1 MSGPDGARIRR
12 VLIVAPSRRFLGG
25 QAVQAERLIKRFAS
39 ESFLDVQFLPVD
51 PALPGPL
58 VALQRIKYVRTVVTS
73 LLYWLTLLVRV
84 PRAHVIHAF
93 SASYWSF
100 LLAPVPAM
108 LVGRLFGKR
117 VYVNYRSGEARDHLT
132 RYGHAVPLLRLAHD
146 IVTPSGYLRDVFAEF
161 GLHATVVENFVEV
174 DRLPYRR
181 RVELPPRFLANRNF
195 EAHYDVATVLRAF
208 ARIQSVAP
216 EASLTVVGDGPLR
229 EELHALAASLQ
240 LRHTTFTGSVPP
252 ERMPQLYDEASLYL
266 NSPVIDNM
274 PNSVIEAFACGLP
287 VVTSNAGGIPYIV
300 RDGENGRMVEAGD
313 HEALAA
319 AALDLLRDPPAAL
332 ALSDAARAECL
343 ERYTWPAVRERWL
356 ALYGAPAAAAAPTTQ
371 AVVTSAQAERANR
384 IS

>member
-1 MSGPDGARIRR
+1 MAAPRR
-12 VLIVAPSRRFLGG
+12 VLIVGPSRRFLGG
-25 QAVQAERLIKRFAS
+25 QAVQAERLLRRFAA
-39 ESFLDVQFLPVD
+39 EPGVNVQFLPVD

-58 VALQRIKYVRTVVTS
+58 AALQRIKYVRTVVTS
-73 LLYWLTLLVRV
+73 LAYWATLLARV
-84 PRAHVIHAF
+84 PRTDVIHAF

-146 IVTPSGYLRDVFAEF
+146 IVTPSGYLRDVFADF
-161 GLHATVVENFVEV
+161 GLHASVVENFVEI

-181 RVELPPRFLANRNF
+181 RTELPPRFLANRNF

-208 ARIQSVAP
+208 AIIQRDVP
-216 EASLTVVGDGPLR
+216 DASLTVVGDGPLR
-229 EELHALAASLQ
+229 ASLHALAQELALANV
-240 LRHTTFTGSVPP
+240 TFTGAVPP
-252 ERMPQLYDEASLYL
+252 ERMPSLYDDASIYL

-300 RDGENGRMVEAGD
+300 RDGENGRMVPAGD
-313 HEALAA
+313 ADALARAALAA
-319 AALDLLRDPPAAL
+319 YRAPDETLRL
-332 ALSDAARAECL
+332 ADTARAECL
-343 ERYTWPAVRERWL
+343 ARYTWPAVRDRWL
-356 ALYGAPAAAAAPTTQ
+356 ALYGATPANGQPLPSGRAAATH
-371 AVVTSAQAERANR
+371 VVA
-384 IS
+384 

>member
-1 MSGPDGARIRR
+1 MIGTDNAGVRR

-25 QAVQAERLIKRFAS
+25 QAVQAERLIRRFAH
-39 ESFLDVQFLPVD
+39 EPRLDAQFLPVD

-58 VALQRIKYVRTVVTS
+58 AVLQRIKYVRTVVTS
-73 LLYWLTLLVRV
+73 LLYWITLLVRV

-108 LVGRLFGKR
+108 LVGRLFGR
-117 VYVNYRSGEARDHLT
+117 QVYVNYRSGEARDHLT
-132 RYGHAVPLLRLAHD
+132 RFAHAVPLLKLAHD
-146 IVTPSGYLRDVFAEF
+146 IVTPSGYLRDVFADF

-181 RVELPPRFLANRNF
+181 RTELPPRFLANRNF

-208 ARIQSVAP
+208 ARIQAAVP
-216 EASLTVVGDGPLR
+216 DASLTVVGDGPLR
-229 EELHALAASLQ
+229 DELHALAASLQ
-240 LRHTTFTGSVPP
+240 LQHTTFTGAVPP
-252 ERMPQLYDEASLYL
+252 ERMPQLYDEASVYL

-300 RDGENGRMVEAGD
+300 RDRENGRMVASGD
-313 HEALAA
+313 DQALAT
-319 AALDLLRDPPAAL
+319 AALDLLRESHTAL
-332 ALSDAARAECL
+332 ALADAARAECL

-356 ALYGAPAAAAAPTTQ
+356 ALYGVGERA
-371 AVVTSAQAERANR
+371 TSAAQVVSLATPRR
-384 IS
+384 